1 MAGTLPSVRR
11 LAGSIAVLAA
21 LMLAATASADFQPIE
36 RRHGEV
42 VIPRVRAG
50 TITVPAAHR
59 RGRITVIL
67 TLAQPPLAAYSRTLA
82 GTSSSSRLNTSSLA
96 SKAYVA
102 KLRRAQ
108 QAAAATLKRAIP
120 EATVLRNYTILL
132 NGMAVELPAT
142 ELARAAKL
150 SFARKLYPSYRY
162 TLALDRSPALIGA
175 GTAETGG
182 AAGGEGMKIA
192 VVDDG
197 VDPTNRFFN
206 PEGYSY
212 PAGYPKG
219 GRKWTSPK
227 VIVARSFVGV
237 GADDKTPLAVD
248 PEASFHGTHVAGIA
262 AGNAGTTA
270 PAGADHP
277 ETPGL
282 SGVAPRAQIGN
293 YRVFNV
299 PTPVGHVGN
308 TPEIVAAFEAAV
320 VDGMDVINFSGGGPQ
335 TDPASDAIIEAVR
348 NVAAAGVVPVISAGN
363 DRDEYGLGSAG
374 SPGTA
379 PDAISVAAVSNSH
392 VYVPALRVTASGAP
406 DVLTHIPFVRTAGAA
421 TPAAW
426 GSADQQLV
434 DVGTIMGT
442 GGAPVPHDLCGPP
455 GNLDGG
461 PTPLPAGSLT
471 GAIALVSR
479 GTCTFALKASR
490 VRAAGAT
497 GIVLVDNRPGEANG
511 VPIPLAVPGGMIA
524 DLDGSVLRSY
534 LAGRG
539 GRTSIRIGREPQEL
553 QTGRSGIVTSF
564 SSGGLTAFG
573 HLLKPDVGAPGGQI
587 LSATLKNFGGPFAVF
602 DGTSMA
608 APHLA
613 GAAALLLQR
622 HPGWTAR
629 QVKSALVSTAA
640 TAWADTARTVEAP
653 VLTAGSG
660 LANVIA
666 ANDPKLFTDPVSLS
680 YADLNVSRG
689 PASKSLLLAVADAGD
704 GAGTWTVEV
713 KPQSHLTGVEIVVP
727 GSITIAPGGDL
738 QIPVTARAAANADLG
753 EAYGMLLLRR
763 GDIVRK
769 VAYAM
774 LVTRPGLAQAAIL
787 PLRQI
792 QTGDTRKGVS
802 KASAY
807 RYPAAAF
814 GPAPNYVGA
823 PVNEDG
829 AETLYRIRIDEPA
842 VNVGAAVIFSSP
854 GSLVHPWMLGSPDE
868 NDVQGYAGTP
878 VNVNNL
884 TVDYPLDI
892 GAAGTV
898 FPRTKPYYV
907 SVDSGRHP
915 FTGRS
920 LAGSYL
926 LRAWVND
933 VQPPL
938 LGLITNRVAA
948 GRPTLALRVI
958 DLDAGVDPYSLVIGY
973 GRALVA
979 AAAYD
984 PVTGIAVF
992 PLPTQAPVLKAGKL
1006 LLQASAADF
1015 QEAKNVDSVGDEL
1028 LPNTAFASGNITV
1041 VNRPTITWVT
1051 PETRECATAQT
1062 PLVVIAS
1069 STAALR
1075 SVRFLEGRKPIATV
1089 RRGAAGIYSSVWK
1102 RGGAAKGPHTLRAII
1117 TDAKGRKAESQRV
1130 VRVCS

>member
-1 MAGTLPSVRR
+1 MAGTLAFVRR
-11 LAGSIAVLAA
+11 LVASFALLTA
-21 LMLAATASADFQPIE
+21 LMLTATAAATLQPIE
-36 RRHGEV
+36 RRHGEIE
-42 VIPRVRAG
+42 IPRVRAG

-67 TLAQPPLAAYSRTLA
+67 TLAEPPLAAYARTLSRA
-82 GTSSSSRLNTSSLA
+82 GSSSRLNTSTRA

-102 KLRRAQ
+102 KLQRAQ
-108 QAAAATLKRAIP
+108 RAAAVTLKRAIP
-120 EATVLRNYTILL
+120 QATVRRNYTILL

-142 ELARAAKL
+142 EIARAAKL

-162 TLALDRSPALIGA
+162 TLALDRSPGLIGA
-175 GTAETGG
+175 GSGG
-182 AAGGEGMKIA
+182 LGGGAGGEGIKIA

-197 VDPTNRFFN
+197 VDPANRFFS

-212 PAGYPKG
+212 PAGFPKG
-219 GRKWTSPK
+219 GRKWTTPK
-227 VIVARSFVGV
+227 VIVARSFVGT
-237 GADDKTPLAVD
+237 GADDRTHLALD

-320 VDGMDVINFSGGGPQ
+320 RDGMDVINFSGGGPQ
-335 TDPASDAIIEAVR
+335 VDPASDAIIEAVR

-363 DRDEYGLGSAG
+363 DRDDYGLGSAG

-379 PDAISVAAVSNSH
+379 PDAISVAALSNSH
-392 VYVPALRVTASGAP
+392 VYGPTLAVTTPGAADPLTRV
-406 DVLTHIPFVRTAGAA
+406 PFVRTAA
-421 TPAAW
+421 TPPGWAN
-426 GSADQQLV
+426 ADQQLV

-442 GGAPVPHDLCGPP
+442 NSAPVPRDLCGPP

-461 PTPLPAGSLT
+461 TSPLPAGSLA

-479 GTCTFALKASR
+479 GNCTFALKAAR
-490 VRAAGAT
+490 VRAAGAI

-511 VPIPLAVPGGMIA
+511 VPIQLVVPGGMIS
-524 DLDGSVLRSY
+524 DFDGSALRSY
-534 LAGRG
+534 LASRG
-539 GRTSIRIGREPQEL
+539 GRTAIRITRDPKEL
-553 QTGRSGIVTSF
+553 DTSRSGIVTSF

-573 HLLKPDVGAPGGQI
+573 HQLKPDVGAPGAQI

-608 APHLA
+608 APHVA

-622 HPGWTAR
+622 HPGWSAG

-640 TAWADTARTVEAP
+640 TAWADTARSVEAP

-660 LANVIA
+660 LVNVIT
-666 ANDPKLFTDPVSLS
+666 ANDPKLFMDPVSLS
-680 YADLNVSRG
+680 YADMNVSRG
-689 PASKSLLLAVADAGD
+689 ATSKSLLLSVTDAGD
-704 GAGTWTVEV
+704 GAGTWSVEV
-713 KPQSHLTGVEIVVP
+713 KPQSSPSGVQIVVP
-727 GSITIAPGGDL
+727 GAITIAPGGDV
-738 QIPVTARAAANADLG
+738 QVPVVARAAADAGLG
-753 EAYGMLLLRR
+753 EAYGFLLLRR

-774 LVTRPGLAQAAIL
+774 LVTRPGLARAPIQQL
-787 PLRQI
+787 QQI

-802 KASAY
+802 NASAY

-814 GPAPNYVGA
+814 GPAANYVGT

-829 AETLYRIRIDEPA
+829 AEALYRIRIDEPA

-854 GSLVHPWMLGSPDE
+854 GSLIHPWMLGSADE

-884 TVDYPLDI
+884 TLDFPLDI
-892 GAAGTV
+892 GAAATV
-898 FPRTKPYYV
+898 FPRAKAYYV
-907 SVDSGRHP
+907 SVDSGRDQ

-920 LAGSYL
+920 LGGSYL

-938 LGLITNRVAA
+938 LGLITSRVAA
-948 GRPTLALRVI
+948 GRPTLALRVL
-958 DLDAGVDPYSLVIGY
+958 DLDAGVDPYSLVVGY
-973 GRALVA
+973 GRALIG

-984 PVTGIAVF
+984 PVSGIAIF
-992 PLPTQAPVLKAGKL
+992 TLPRDAPELKAGRTL
-1006 LLQASAADF
+1006 LAATAADF
-1015 QEAKNVDSVGDEL
+1015 QESKNVDSVGDEL
-1028 LPNTAFASGNITV
+1028 LPNTAFAAGNITV
-1041 VNRPTITWVT
+1041 VNRPAITWVT
-1051 PETRECATAQT
+1051 PEGNQCAPATTQL
-1062 PLVVIAS
+1062 LVLAS
-1069 STAALR
+1069 STATLR
-1075 SVRFLEGRKPIATV
+1075 SVRFLDGSKPIATV
-1089 RRGAAGIYSSVWK
+1089 RRGSAGLYSVAWK
-1102 RGGAAKGPHTLRAII
+1102 RGGAAKGRHTLRAIVS
-1117 TDAKGRKAESQRV
+1117 DARGRTAEAERV
-1130 VRVCS
+1130 VRVCK

>member
-1 MAGTLPSVRR
+1 MVGTLRRVRR
-11 LAGSIAVLAA
+11 LAGSIALLVALILTATSAA
-21 LMLAATASADFQPIE
+21 AFQPIQ

-50 TITVPAAHR
+50 TITVPTAHR

-67 TLAQPPLAAYSRTLA
+67 TLADPPLAAYSRTLA
-82 GTSSSSRLNTSSLA
+82 GPSSTSRLNTSSLA

-108 QAAAATLKRAIP
+108 RAATATLKRAIP
-120 EATVLRNYTILL
+120 EATVRRNYTILL

-150 SFARKLYPSYRY
+150 SFARKLYPSYRF
-162 TLALDRSPALIGA
+162 TLALDRSPGLIGA
-175 GTAETGG
+175 GGAGGIGG
-182 AAGGEGMKIA
+182 ATGGEGIKIA

-197 VDPTNRFFN
+197 VDPANRFFS
-206 PEGYSY
+206 PEGFSY
-212 PAGYPKG
+212 PAGFPKG
-219 GRKWTSPK
+219 GKKWTTPK
-227 VIVARSFVGV
+227 VIVARSFVGT
-237 GADDKTPLAVD
+237 GADDKTRLALD

-299 PTPVGHVGN
+299 PTPAGHVGN

-320 VDGMDVINFSGGGPQ
+320 RDGMDVINFSGGGPQ
-335 TDPASDAIIEAVR
+335 VDPASDAIIEAVR
-348 NVAAAGVVPVISAGN
+348 NVSAAGVVPVISAGN
-363 DRDEYGLGSAG
+363 DRDDYGLGSAG

-379 PDAISVAAVSNSH
+379 PDAISVAAVSNAH
-392 VYVPALRVTASGAP
+392 VYGPALTVTAPGAAEP
-406 DVLTHIPFVRTAGAA
+406 LTHVPFVRTGT
-421 TPAAW
+421 TPPAW
-426 GSADQQLV
+426 ANADQQLV

-442 GGAPVPHDLCGPP
+442 NSVPVPRDLCGPA
-455 GNLDGG
+455 GNLNGG
-461 PTPLPAGSLT
+461 TTPLPAGSLN

-479 GTCTFALKASR
+479 GNCTFALKAAR
-490 VRAAGAT
+490 VRAAGAV

-511 VPIPLAVPGGMIA
+511 VPVQLAVPSGMIS
-524 DLDGSVLRSY
+524 DFDGSALRSY
-534 LAGRG
+534 LASRG
-539 GRTSIRIGREPQEL
+539 GRTGIRISREPQEL
-553 QTGRSGIVTSF
+553 NTSRSGIVTSF

-573 HLLKPDVGAPGGQI
+573 HQLKPDVGAPGAQI

-608 APHLA
+608 APHVA

-622 HPGWTAR
+622 HRGWSAG

-660 LANVIA
+660 LINVVA

-689 PASKSLLLAVADAGD
+689 TASKSLLLAVADAGD

-713 KPQSHLTGVEIVVP
+713 KPQSNPSGVEIIVP
-727 GSITIAPGGDL
+727 GTITIAPGGDL
-738 QIPVTARAAANADLG
+738 QVPVTARAAANAGLG
-753 EAYGMLLLRR
+753 EAYGFLLLRR

-774 LVTRPGLAQAAIL
+774 LVTRPGLAQAPIL
-787 PLRQI
+787 QLGLV

-802 KASAY
+802 HASAY

-814 GPAPNYVGA
+814 GPAANYVGT

-829 AETLYRIRIDEPA
+829 AEQLYRIRIDEPA

-854 GSLVHPWMLGSPDE
+854 GSLVHPWLLGSPDE

-884 TVDYPLDI
+884 TLDFPLDI
-892 GAAGTV
+892 GAAATV
-898 FPRTKPYYV
+898 FPRTKAYYV
-907 SVDSGRHP
+907 AVDSGRDQ

-920 LAGSYL
+920 LGGAYL

-938 LGLITNRVAA
+938 MGLITNRVAA
-948 GRPTLALRVI
+948 GRPTLALRVL
-958 DLDAGVDPYSLVIGY
+958 DLGAGVDPFSLVIGY
-973 GRALVA
+973 GQALVA

-984 PVTGIAVF
+984 PVSGIALF
-992 PLPTQAPVLKAGKL
+992 PLPREAPALRAGQRQL
-1006 LLQASAADF
+1006 GASAADF

-1041 VNRPTITWVT
+1041 VNGPVITWVT
-1051 PETRECATAQT
+1051 PEPRECAAATT
-1062 PLVVIAS
+1062 PLLVIGS

-1075 SVRFLEGRKPIATV
+1075 SVRFFDGSKTITTV
-1089 RRGAAGIYSSVWK
+1089 RRGTAGIYSATWK
-1102 RGGAAKGPHTLRAII
+1102 RGSAAKGRHTLRAIL
-1117 TDAKGRKAESQRV
+1117 TDAKGRQAEAQRV
-1130 VRVCS
+1130 VRVCK